1 MSDDVLLNVQSGV
14 AEVILNRPE
23 RKNAITGPLGVA
35 LADRL
40 TEASNRDDINVIV
53 LCGAEGAFCSG
64 LDLGEFNRDPA
75 PTWLAGFS
83 NIWRGA
89 HKALFECKK
98 PIIGALESYAI
109 NGGAALALACDL
121 LIAGKSAF
129 LQVGEVQIGMAAP
142 YNMAWLSL
150 RHSEQTMAEVALL
163 GDRISGTEL
172 KKMELALQA
181 VDDSEVLAVARSL
194 AARLSEYP
202 EGGLMR
208 IKAGLRARLEDDAD
222 AWFDRFIQRDPVGK
236 SPKPSSMKGR

>member
-14 AEVILNRPE
+14 GEVILNRPA

-40 TEASNRDDINVIV
+40 AEASNRDDVNVI
-53 LCGAEGAFCSG
+53 LLYGAEGAFCSG

-75 PTWLAGFS
+75 PAWLAGFS

-98 PIIGALESYAI
+98 PIVGALESYAI

-121 LIAGKSAF
+121 LIAGENAF

-150 RHSEQTMAEVALL
+150 RHDEQTMAQVALL

-181 VDDSEVLAVARSL
+181 VTDSEVLAVARSL
-194 AARLSEYP
+194 ATRLSEYP

-222 AWFDRFIQRDPVGK
+222 AWFDRFTQRDPVGK